1 MTQLDELKDIATET
15 KAEFNLMERL
25 RGRPTRTAEVTVY
38 LDEVTG
44 AEHAKVA
51 SELAAAK
58 LSSDNPEDY
67 AGLEA
72 QERELARRVHASGL
86 TFHLRATPD
95 IVNKRADREARKHL
109 KIKGNVP
116 AELLADYSEQY
127 TARIFRDTVEKW
139 VDHETGTTHAELSVD
154 EALGLKELLP
164 TGQFGHLDSA
174 VADLNFKAQISD
186 AISADADF

>member
-1 MTQLDELKDIATET
+1 MTQIDELKDIASEAKT
-15 KAEFNLMERL
+15 EFNLMERL

-44 AEHAKVA
+44 AEHARVA
-51 SELAAAK
+51 TELAAAK
-58 LSSDNPEDY
+58 LASANPEDY
-67 AGLEA
+67 SGLEA
-72 QERELARRVHASGL
+72 QERELARKVRSTGI

-95 IVNKRADREARKHL
+95 IVNKKADRDTRKHL

-116 AELLADYSEQY
+116 AELLTDYSAQY

-139 VDHETGTTHAELSVD
+139 VDHETGTTHKELTVD

-164 TGQFGHLDSA
+164 TGQFDRLDSA

-186 AISADADF
+186 AITGDTDF